1 MMRTKFLIVI
11 AVIVAAIMPSV
22 ANAGRISIEIGDRPF
37 YRGATYWDRDWEMVW
52 VPGHWSR
59 YRREWVHG
67 HYIRSHR
74 RHHDRDWR
82 SDRRDDRRDDRTYYD
97 DNRR

>member
-1 MMRTKFLIVI
+1 MMRTRFLIVI

-37 YRGATYWDRDWEMVW
+37 YKGATYWDRDWEMVW

-59 YRREWVHG
+59 HHHEWIHG
-67 HYIRSHR
+67 HYIRGHQ
-74 RHHDRDWR
+74 RHNRDLR
-82 SDRRDDRRDDRTYYD
+82 SDRRDDRRDDRTFD